1 MAQRARGWNGDMFVE
16 KKPEKDAKILVFRPH
31 STPALR
37 APSPRERVFR
47 TEMTDR

>member
-1 MAQRARGWNGDMFVE
+1 MAHRARGWNSDMFVE
-16 KKPEKDAKILVFRPH
+16 KKSDKDAKILVFRPH

-47 TEMTDR
+47 IEIKVR